1 MEPPDDL
8 EQMYAAALAEQA
20 ALQRKVRTLEHENAA
35 LKFRRVQ
42 LELRLA
48 QAAAKSQ
55 ESPRV
60 AGPAQSSNP
69 GGSD

>member
-20 ALQRKVRTLEHENAA
+20 ALQRKVRTLEDENAA
-35 LKFRRVQ
+35 LKVRRVQ

-48 QAAAKSQ
+48 QVGAKSQ
-55 ESPRV
+55 EPPRA
-60 AGPAQSSNP
+60 AGSAQEPSP